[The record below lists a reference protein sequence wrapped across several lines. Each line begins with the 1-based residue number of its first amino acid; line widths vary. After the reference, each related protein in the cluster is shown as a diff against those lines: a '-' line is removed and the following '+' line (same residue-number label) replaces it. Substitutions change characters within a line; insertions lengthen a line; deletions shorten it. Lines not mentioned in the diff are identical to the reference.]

1 VSHLPR
7 LVGMIHLLPLPGSP
21 GHTGSI
27 QEVVETSITEART
40 LADSGFP
47 ALLVE
52 NFGDVPFRADHSD
65 PETIAAMTLAVRA
78 VSEAT
83 NLPIGVNLL
92 RNDALGALAIAAVT
106 GAAFIRVNVLTG
118 IMYTDQ
124 GPIVGRA
131 DELARRRA
139 TVAPGIEIWADVMVK
154 HATPPPGLD
163 IRQAADDTV
172 VRGLADAV
180 IVSGPGTGV
189 EPDLHEAGLVRS
201 VIPKGT
207 RLVIG
212 SGARTGNLGRL
223 AEVADTVIVGSSI
236 KVDEVPTSPLDP
248 ARVSSFVAEARS
260 HGLV

>member
-1 VSHLPR
+1 MSRLPR
-7 LVGMIHLLPLPGSP
+7 LVGMVHLLPLPGSP
-21 GHTGSI
+21 GFKGSI
-27 QEVVETSITEART
+27 QEVVETSVTEATT

-52 NFGDVPFRADHSD
+52 NFGDVPFHADRSD

-78 VSEAT
+78 VAETT

-92 RNDALGALAIAAVT
+92 RNDALGALAIGAVT
-106 GAAFIRVNVLTG
+106 GAGFIRVNVLTG

-139 TVAPGIEIWADVMVK
+139 TLAPEIEIWADVMVK

-163 IRQAADDTV
+163 IRQAAEDTV
-172 VRGLADAV
+172 ARGLADAV

-189 EPDLHEAGLVRS
+189 EPDLH
-201 VIPKGT
+201 
-207 RLVIG
+207 
-212 SGARTGNLGRL
+212 
-223 AEVADTVIVGSSI
+223 
-236 KVDEVPTSPLDP
+236 
-248 ARVSSFVAEARS
+248 
-260 HGLV
+260 